1 MPIFTRMSSVRERLY
16 YFWKKA
22 SEKQSRK
29 KFEADNN
36 KDDIERFNA
45 CTDKKPAGRIKAEM
59 KALQQ
64 YWNCYPYQYYRFD
77 FFRADCTLSLE
88 EMKQYIPHFFIMS
101 LYFPH
106 SYKEY
111 GVLCEDK
118 LLTYATLKAYAVSQP
133 KMLFCFD
140 HKTFFDS
147 ANNPLSPEALDTLI
161 KNCTADKLF
170 IKPRFGLGG
179 RGIEVFNKHAG
190 SFVNEAKN
198 GLDHS
203 YLLNNLKDGFYVV
216 QEGLVQHEAMNTLYP
231 HSVNTFRVMTECING
246 KVNVLYA
253 LVRMGSGGQ
262 QIDNASSGGLYIKID
277 PETGVLAE
285 RAFAFN
291 RLTFDKH
298 PDTGFVFNK
307 AKIAVWAEAKAFT
320 IGVARKFREI
330 KYMGW
335 DIAFTKD
342 GPSVIELNNAPGIG
356 IIQDCYGGIRDD
368 LKINPKD
375 WWYKSNYTIK
385 NL

>member
-1 MPIFTRMSSVRERLY
+1 MSAVRKRLY
-16 YFWKKA
+16 YFWKKL

-36 KDDIERFNA
+36 RDDIARFET
-45 CTDKKPAGRIKAEM
+45 CTEKKPAAQIKREM

-64 YWNCYPYQYYRFD
+64 YWDCYPYQYYRFD
-77 FFRADCTLSLE
+77 FFRADCALTLE
-88 EMKQYIPHFFIMS
+88 EMKTYVPHFFIMS

-118 LLTYATLKAYAVSQP
+118 LLTYATLKAYAVPQP
-133 KMLFCFD
+133 RLLFCYD
-140 HKTFFDS
+140 NKTFFDG
-147 ANNPLSPEALDTLI
+147 ANNPISTTALDALI
-161 KNCTADKLF
+161 AACTADKLF

-179 RGIEVFNKHAG
+179 RGIEVFNKNA
-190 SFVNEAKN
+190 SN
-198 GLDHS
+198 GFLNDNGQLLNHT
-203 YLLNNLKDGFYVV
+203 YLLHALKEGFYIV
-216 QEGLVQHEAMNTLYP
+216 QEGLVQHQAMNALYP
-231 HSVNTFRVMTECING
+231 HSVNTFRIMTECVAGN
-246 KVNVLYA
+246 VRVLYA

-277 PETGVLAE
+277 PETGVLAHQ
-285 RAFAFN
+285 AFAFN
-291 RLTFDKH
+291 RILFDRH
-298 PDTGFVFNK
+298 PDTGFVFKEAPIQPWN
-307 AKIAVWAEAKAFT
+307 EAKAFAVD
-320 IGVARKFREI
+320 VARKFREI
-330 KYMGW
+330 RYMGW
-335 DIAFTKD
+335 DIAFSTN

-375 WWYKSNYTIK
+375 WWYKTNYTIK